1 MSTWT
6 RKKDPAPY
14 ETAEYII
21 GGIIPIFLIVVG
33 TVGNLASIIVLL
45 KKENRKTSTN
55 IYLMLLCLVDTIS
68 LYQWNLSRTVDTLT
82 YTQQT
87 IWGASLVMCKLRQFF
102 AFYSLHTSAMF
113 LTFVEFDRT
122 CLLRTV
128 LALNGFL
135 FGLDFEY
142 STYHNS
148 TGEVKQFIAWSCSL
162 NVGLDNFYAIAYSSI
177 HLVIMYFLPFGVII
191 ICTLLTVKKLFV
203 RLT

>member
-122 CLLRTV
+122 CLLRSRWYKNEIARSCYRID
-128 LALNGFL
+128 L
-135 FGLDFEY
+135 LDYY
-142 STYHNS
+142 SGNRI
-148 TGEVKQFIAWSCSL
+148 GIKW
-162 NVGLDNFYAIAYSSI
+162 
-177 HLVIMYFLPFGVII
+177 
-191 ICTLLTVKKLFV
+191 LLIRI
-203 RLT
+203 RL